1 MTINNV
7 NPLKPK
13 KKRVYKGK
21 EIERPESDTERRERL
36 MPGTKE
42 LQKLARG
49 VTEDEE
55 ENCLIDDEINDEEED
70 EEDCLIP
77 LRWATLAS
85 SNPDTQKQMIKTI
98 SEARKRQKQDLLT
111 EKKKKETKKN
121 CEPGNPW
128 RDDLGRMTSPDKAAS
143 WSIGN
148 QDGVGRSDCKHGKK
162 KKSGSGRS
170 TAWTKLGC
178 GREDVTDPN
187 IKAKHRCKDGS
198 VVKEE
203 ETKEDDWSKTVDP
216 YVGQLHDRLQ
226 KILDR
231 EPNFIKHLTFL
242 VKPLIDIEHQSER
255 DTKQRDN
262 SRYDDEQRDKPQMNG
277 TRSER
282 SPNDLMA
289 VDEKKNRHKG
299 MTREEIRTLC
309 SRSGFFG
316 WTDFLMKLSAIEQA
330 KKGSINQQ
338 KQK

>member
-1 MTINNV
+1 MNSCG
-7 NPLKPK
+7 PK
-13 KKRVYKGK
+13 KPRPKKPSRGGHRPGVASHPD
-21 EIERPESDTERRERL
+21 ERSRSPPPVPTAE
-36 MPGTKE
+36 E
-42 LQKLARG
+42 LQHA
-49 VTEDEE
+49 
-55 ENCLIDDEINDEEED
+55 
-70 EEDCLIP
+70 
-77 LRWATLAS
+77 
-85 SNPDTQKQMIKTI
+85 M
-98 SEARKRQKQDLLT
+98 
-111 EKKKKETKKN
+111 
-121 CEPGNPW
+121 
-128 RDDLGRMTSPDKAAS
+128 
-143 WSIGN
+143 
-148 QDGVGRSDCKHGKK
+148 
-162 KKSGSGRS
+162 
-170 TAWTKLGC
+170 
-178 GREDVTDPN
+178 
-187 IKAKHRCKDGS
+187 S
-198 VVKEE
+198 V
-203 ETKEDDWSKTVDP
+203 
-216 YVGQLHDRLQ
+216 Q